1 MPYNSSITLHEE
13 FFPVSVRIMAAKGC
27 DLMLLDM
34 INDLVD
40 AGIVPNVTV
49 GNSLETGGQIYL

>member
-1 MPYNSSITLHEE
+1 
-13 FFPVSVRIMAAKGC
+13 MAAKGC